1 MSGATSR
8 ARTLS
13 GAGLPPS
20 GHVRNPSTGSLTHTV
35 LDQQFKLKPAPK
47 ERTKADK
54 EQEKKEKKEK
64 KKREKEE
71 KKEKPGERRQSF
83 VSKIIAK
90 VKRSPP
96 PVTGQGGTESG

>member
-1 MSGATSR
+1 M
-8 ARTLS
+8 
-13 GAGLPPS
+13 
-20 GHVRNPSTGSLTHTV
+20 
-35 LDQQFKLKPAPK
+35 DQQFKLKPAPK

-54 EQEKKEKKEK
+54 GQEKKEKKEK

-71 KKEKPGERRQSF
+71 KKDKEKEKPGERRQSF

-96 PVTGQGGTESG
+96 PVTGQGGTETG